1 MDKEGIEFLKKE
13 IVDLDE
19 LMEESADGKNSVI
32 HLAEPKEIPEGYAG
46 IDKGR
51 IFSQK
56 FTAISDE
63 PPMHLLKE
71 KPIGFFIDGEYYSLV
86 DK

>member
-1 MDKEGIEFLKKE
+1 MKLANPELSSILKHSEKY
-13 IVDLDE
+13 
-19 LMEESADGKNSVI
+19 SVI
-32 HLAEPKEIPEGYAG
+32 HLAEPEEIPEGYAG
-46 IDKGR
+46 IGKGR

-56 FTAISDE
+56 LISDE

-71 KPIGFFIDGEYYSLV
+71 MPIGFFIDGKYYSLV

>member
-1 MDKEGIEFLKKE
+1 MKLANPELSSLLKHSEKY
-13 IVDLDE
+13 
-19 LMEESADGKNSVI
+19 SVI
-32 HLAEPKEIPEGYAG
+32 HLAKPKEIPEGYAG
-46 IDKGR
+46 IGKGR

-63 PPMHLLKE
+63 PPIHLLKE